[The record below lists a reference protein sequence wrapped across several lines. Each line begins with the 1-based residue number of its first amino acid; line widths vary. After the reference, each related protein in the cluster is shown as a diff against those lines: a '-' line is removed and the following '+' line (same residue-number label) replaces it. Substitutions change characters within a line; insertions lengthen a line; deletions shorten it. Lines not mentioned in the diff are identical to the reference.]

1 MLLEALF
8 PKIFL
13 EKLQRD
19 NGIAAVPGNNE
30 ENREESRDLTKS
42 WGTGQGEGRLLHD
55 GRQRGREL
63 VTLELQFDEFHSYGK
78 LQGIH
83 PPIIVHVS

>member
-1 MLLEALF
+1 MELLQSQVTRREM
-8 PKIFL
+8 
-13 EKLQRD
+13 
-19 NGIAAVPGNNE
+19 E
-30 ENREESRDLTKS
+30 ENRDLTKS
-42 WGTGQGEGRLLHD
+42 WGTGQGEGWLLHD
-55 GRQRGREL
+55 GRQCGWEL

>member
-1 MLLEALF
+1 MELLQSQVTMR
-8 PKIFL
+8 K
-13 EKLQRD
+13 
-19 NGIAAVPGNNE
+19 
-30 ENREESRDLTKS
+30 REERRDLTKS

-83 PPIIVHVS
+83 PAIIVHVS